1 MSYKADHL
9 NIALRKARID
19 TGLSQRELS
28 TKSGVPQAQI
38 SKFENGAVDLRLS
51 SLVALFRALELELE
65 LVPKKALPA
74 VQSIVRSTTLRATI
88 DPEQLAS
95 AQIFLDHVLQELAKQ
110 DQRSKEFER
119 LQEHVN
125 FFKKVRIPADQTNSF
140 KRWAKYLERMQK
152 NPIDSGKIATL
163 MKRTEELRSQL
174 EHMEALPN
182 QVLRQR
188 PAYSLEEED
197 GNA

>member
-1 MSYKADHL
+1 MDHL

-51 SLVALFRALELELE
+51 SLVALFRALGLELE
-65 LVPKKALPA
+65 LVPKKAVPA
-74 VQSIVRSTTLRATI
+74 IQSIVRSTTLGATI

-95 AQIFLDHVLQELAKQ
+95 AQIALDHVLQELAKR

-119 LQEHVN
+119 LQEHAN
-125 FFKKVRIPADQTNSF
+125 FFNKVRIPADQINSF
-140 KRWAKYLERMQK
+140 KRWAKYLERLQK
-152 NPIDSGKIATL
+152 NPNDSEKITTL

-182 QVLRQR
+182 QRLRPR
-188 PAYSLEEED
+188 PVYSLNDED
-197 GNA
+197 GDA

>member
-1 MSYKADHL
+1 MSYKTDHL
-9 NIALRKARID
+9 STALRKARVD
-19 TGLSQRELS
+19 MGLSQRELS

-51 SLVALFRALELELE
+51 SLVALFRALGLELE
-65 LVPKKALPA
+65 LVPKKAVPA

-95 AQIFLDHVLQELAKQ
+95 AQITLDHVLQELATR
-110 DQRSKEFER
+110 DQRSQEFER
-119 LQEHVN
+119 LQDHAN

-140 KRWAKYLERMQK
+140 KRWAKYLERLQK
-152 NPIDSGKIATL
+152 SPIDSGKIATL
-163 MKRTEELRSQL
+163 TKRTEELRSQL

-182 QVLRQR
+182 QRLR
-188 PAYSLEEED
+188 PGPVYSLKEED
-197 GNA
+197 GDA